1 LKIGAK
7 IKKSTRL
14 HLGTFF
20 FVAFLVCLMPMK
32 SKAYIML
39 AEQLIDLMSRNFSQ
53 FKTLI
58 ITQSTHIIT
67 PEDLEV
73 QVVMEEKIW
82 LKSPDL
88 HYSELVDLPDGWNSN
103 PYVLTAARPST
114 AYIFRRLFMKS
125 DKNTIMTL
133 LSEMG
138 IDLGLVAI
146 TRYNGI
152 IVYRLGD
159 KDPKG
164 PNLLVEKERFLPLH
178 LNYRLWEDSGQKT
191 VTVLFN
197 DYRKVAE
204 GWYPYETAIFT
215 EEELEERYFVIDLL
229 VNTPI
234 ESSFFDQKDEPLR
247 HPLDSEKDKQSPEEG
262 RLREIIEFL
271 KEKYK
276 QTNSSMS
283 GHKAIED

>member
-1 LKIGAK
+1 MKIGLK
-7 IKKSTRL
+7 LKKRTRL

-20 FVAFLVCLMPMK
+20 FVAVLVCLMPMK
-32 SKAYIML
+32 STAYIMP
-39 AEQLIDLMSRNFSQ
+39 AEQLIDLVARNFSP
-53 FKTLI
+53 FTTLI

-82 LKSPDL
+82 LKSPFF
-88 HYSELVDLPDGWNSN
+88 HYSELVDLPDGWSSN
-103 PYVLTAARPST
+103 PSVLTAARPST
-114 AYIFRRLFMKS
+114 DYIYRRLFMKN

-152 IVYRLGD
+152 IAYRLGD

-164 PNLLVEKERFLPLH
+164 PKLLVEKERFLPLQ
-178 LNYRLWEDSGQKT
+178 LSYRRWGDSGHKT

-204 GWYPYETAIFT
+204 GWYPFETAIFT
-215 EEELEERYFVIDLL
+215 EEEVEERCFVTDLV
-229 VNTPI
+229 VNTPL
-234 ESSFFDQKDEPLR
+234 ESSLFDQYEERLPR
-247 HPLDSEKDKQSPEEG
+247 PLDSEKETQAPEEG
-262 RLREIIEFL
+262 RLKEIIEFL

-283 GHKAIED
+283 GSKAIEY

>member
-1 LKIGAK
+1 MKIGVK
-7 IKKSTRL
+7 LKKRTRL
-14 HLGTFF
+14 HLGTFIF
-20 FVAFLVCLMPMK
+20 APILVCLMPMK
-32 SKAYIML
+32 SKAYIMP
-39 AEQLIDLMSRNFSQ
+39 AEQLIDLMARNFSQ
-53 FKTLI
+53 FTTLI

-67 PEDLEV
+67 PEDLVV

-82 LKSPDL
+82 LKSPFF
-88 HYSELVDLPDGWNSN
+88 HYSELVDLPDGWSSN

-114 AYIFRRLFMKS
+114 DYIFRRLFMKS
-125 DKNTIMTL
+125 DKHTIMTL

-138 IDLGLVAI
+138 IDIGLVAI
-146 TRYNGI
+146 TRYNGTI
-152 IVYRLGD
+152 AYRLGD

-164 PNLLVEKERFLPLH
+164 PKLLVEKERFLPLH
-178 LNYRLWEDSGQKT
+178 LSYSLWRDSGQKT

-197 DYRKVAE
+197 DYRKVGE

-215 EEELEERYFVIDLL
+215 EEELEERYFVIDLR

-234 ESSFFDQKDEPLR
+234 ESSFFDQPEEALR
-247 HPLDSEKDKQSPEEG
+247 RPLDSEKDRQSPEEG
-262 RLREIIEFL
+262 RLREIIELL

>member
-1 LKIGAK
+1 MKTGVK
-7 IKKSTRL
+7 IKKSTGL
-14 HLGTFF
+14 YLGTFF
-20 FVAFLVCLMPMK
+20 FVVFLVCLMPMK
-32 SKAYIML
+32 SKAYIMP

-82 LKSPDL
+82 LKSPFFR
-88 HYSELVDLPDGWNSN
+88 YSELVNLPDGWSLN

-114 AYIFRRLFMKS
+114 DYIFRRLFMKS

-152 IVYRLGD
+152 IAYRLGD

-164 PNLLVEKERFLPLH
+164 PKLLVEKGRFLPLH
-178 LNYRLWEDSGQKT
+178 LSYRLWGDSGQKT

-215 EEELEERYFVIDLL
+215 EEELEERYFVTDLL

-234 ESSFFDQKDEPLR
+234 ESSFFDQQEEPLR
-247 HPLDSEKDKQSPEEG
+247 HPLDSEKDRQSPEEG

-271 KEKYK
+271 NKRN
-276 QTNSSMS
+276 TN
-283 GHKAIED
+283 KRTPR

>member
-1 LKIGAK
+1 MKIGLK
-7 IKKSTRL
+7 LKKRTKL

-20 FVAFLVCLMPMK
+20 FATILVCLMPMK
-32 SKAYIML
+32 RTPYIMP
-39 AEQLIDLMSRNFSQ
+39 AEQVIDLMARNFSQ

-58 ITQSTHIIT
+58 ITQSSHIIT

-82 LKSPDL
+82 LKSPFF
-88 HYSELVDLPDGWNSN
+88 HYSELVDLPDGWSSN
-103 PYVLTAARPST
+103 PYVLKAARPST
-114 AYIFRRLFMKS
+114 DYIFRRLFMKN
-125 DKNTIMTL
+125 DKSTLMTL

-152 IVYRLGD
+152 IAYRLGD

-164 PNLLVEKERFLPLH
+164 PKLLVEKEGFLPLH
-178 LNYRLWEDSGQKT
+178 LSYRLWGDSGQRT

-197 DYRKVAE
+197 DYRKMAE

-215 EEELEERYFVIDLL
+215 EEELEERYFVTDLL

-234 ESSFFDQKDEPLR
+234 ESSFFDQHKEPLR
-247 HPLDSEKDKQSPEEG
+247 RPLDSERDRQSPEEG
-262 RLREIIEFL
+262 RLKEIIEFL